1 MKPLSIVL
9 PYYNPPKC
17 WEQHVNEAYKQL
29 REVLGFD
36 PEVIVVN
43 DGSTIAQ
50 DKALIF
56 LQQNIPDFK
65 PVGYMEN
72 RGKGAA
78 LRYGV
83 RQAIGEKC
91 IFTDIDM
98 PYTHHSFV
106 SIWDML
112 KTHDIAVGIKD
123 KDYYSHLPK
132 SRIRIS
138 RLLRKMIGFFF
149 RMPITDTQCGLK
161 GFNQKGRDV
170 FLNTTIDRY
179 LCDLEFIY
187 RAYRIKPPLK
197 IMAQEVSL
205 RAAVTFRKM
214 DAKILFS
221 EFFNFIKILKD

>member
-1 MKPLSIVL
+1 MKPLSIIL
-9 PYYNPPKC
+9 PYYNPPEY
-17 WEQHVNEAYKQL
+17 WEQHVDEACKQL
-29 REVLGFD
+29 KKVLGFD

-50 DKALIF
+50 DGALAF

-65 PVGYMEN
+65 SVGYVEN
-72 RGKGAA
+72 KGKGAA

-83 RQAIGEKC
+83 RQAEGEKC

-98 PYTHHSFV
+98 PYTHNSFLR
-106 SIWDML
+106 IWDVL

-123 KDYYSHLPK
+123 EHYYSHLPK
-132 SRIRIS
+132 GRVRIS
-138 RLLRKMIGFFF
+138 KLLRKMIGFFF

-187 RAYRIKPPLK
+187 RAYRVKPPLK

-205 RAAVTFRKM
+205 REAVTFRKM
-214 DAKILFS
+214 DTKILFS
-221 EFFNFIKILKD
+221 EFFNFIKILKN